1 MRPLQPLQ
9 RSALRRIRCL
19 LVPVAALALAVPA
32 AAQMPADLWNTVRSE
47 SNIVLVARHMD
58 VERGRGTHYDASGQ
72 CQGEVMLTPKG
83 RRQATAFGEAFKA
96 NGVGSDHI
104 QVVASAMCRMRD
116 TAMLAFGKATLDPA
130 LRESFSGSGGRQNE
144 FLDAAETWVR
154 KLRGSTPLVLMTHH
168 PNIDALTGE
177 QPDHGQ
183 VVVTQ
188 SDETGGLKVLGLLRV
203 IDPSAF

>member
-1 MRPLQPLQ
+1 MPHLPHPARNVPS
-9 RSALRRIRCL
+9 RARCL
-19 LVPVAALALAVPA
+19 LLVIALGGPVGPA
-32 AAQMPADLWNTVRSE
+32 AAQAPADLWHAIRTE
-47 SNIVLVARHMD
+47 TNIVLVARHMD
-58 VERGRGTHYDASGQ
+58 VERGRGTHLDASGQ

-83 RRQATAFGEAFKA
+83 RRQAAAFGDAFKA
-96 NGVGSDHI
+96 NGLGPDQV

-116 TAMLAFGKATLDPA
+116 TALLAFGKATLDPA
-130 LRESFSGSGGRQNE
+130 LRESFSGSGGRQNA
-144 FLDAAETWVR
+144 FLDAAEAWIR

-188 SDETGGLKVLGLLRV
+188 SDETGGLKVLGLLRI
-203 IDPSAF
+203 IDPAAF

>member
-1 MRPLQPLQ
+1 MYHFPPDAMSL
-9 RSALRRIRCL
+9 LRCVRRL
-19 LVPVAALALAVPA
+19 LVPTAACVLAAAA
-32 AAQMPADLWNTVRSE
+32 AAQTSADLWHAVKSE
-47 SNIVLVARHMD
+47 ANIVLVARHMD

-83 RRQATAFGEAFKA
+83 RRQASAFGEAFKA
-96 NGVGSDHI
+96 NGVALDRL

-144 FLDAAETWVR
+144 FLDAAEGWVR
-154 KLRGSTPLVLMTHH
+154 QLRGNTPLILMTHH

-177 QPDHGQ
+177 QPDYGQ

-188 SDETGGLKVLGLLRV
+188 ADETGGLKVLGLLRV
-203 IDPSAF
+203 IDPGAF